1 MSSDLQQDKR
11 VATLKT
17 PLGGDKL
24 VLSRFEGSEGLSELF
39 EFRVECLSKESSI
52 DFDKVLG
59 ETCTVSMDFFK
70 GAKRYF
76 NGVAVEAQSLGV
88 QHDLHV
94 YRLVLRPS
102 LWLLSRRTDCR
113 IWHEKTAL
121 VIIKEVLGDNKVEI
135 RDAISEKNF
144 PKLEYCVQYRETDF
158 AFVSRLMEQH
168 GIYYYFEHSDGKH
181 VMVLADS
188 KSSHKPVPDH
198 ETIRYMPNLVSSQVQ
213 DQALSDWSSERRFR
227 SGKVELRDYY
237 FKTPNANMTGDATG
251 REKYSTSK
259 LEHYDYPGKYDKN
272 SDGKTYA
279 QIRLDAEQAV
289 DHHRFTSGEAPN
301 LFPGGLVTVK
311 DHPVSAEN
319 REFLIVRCSHFFTA
333 VQYRS
338 GDSGSGE
345 RPYHGAFEFLPSD
358 KVFRPPHITPKPT
371 VHGPQTAKVVAR
383 SGKDGEEID
392 VDDDGFGRIKVLF
405 HWDRKD
411 ARSCWVRVA
420 QMWAGPNWGGQFIP
434 RIGMEVV
441 VEFLEGDP
449 DRPLIVGA
457 VYNGNNQYPY
467 SLPANATQSGIKS
480 DSSKGH
486 GGYNELM
493 FEDKKG
499 SEKIRMHAQKDH
511 EVVILNLETT
521 EIGEKFSGSG
531 ESRTTTLKAGSDKLA
546 IQTGD
551 QTVQISQGK
560 QSTTV
565 FGTISIESTTDSIT
579 LSTGASSIKLTPSKI
594 EITSMQIAVSAP
606 KIDHN

>member
-1 MSSDLQQDKR
+1 MSSELRQDDR
-11 VATLKT
+11 VGFLKT

-24 VLSRFEGSEGLSELF
+24 VFSRLEGHEGLSELF
-39 EFRVECLSKESSI
+39 EFRVECLSTESSI
-52 DFDKVLG
+52 DFDKILG
-59 ETCTVSMDFFK
+59 ETCTVSLDLFK
-70 GAKRYF
+70 GGKRYF
-76 NGVAVEAQSLGV
+76 NGVAVEAHSLGL
-88 QHDLHV
+88 QQDLYV
-94 YRLVLRPS
+94 YRLILRPS
-102 LWLLSRRTDCR
+102 LWLLTRKTDCR
-113 IWHEKTAL
+113 IWHDKNAL
-121 VIIKEVLGDNKVEI
+121 DIIKDVLGDDSVDF

-168 GIYYYFEHSDGKH
+168 GIYYYFEHSDGSH
-181 VMVLADS
+181 TMALADS
-188 KSSHKPVPDH
+188 KSSHKPVPEY
-198 ETIRYMPNLVSSQVQ
+198 ETIRYMPNLARGQVRE
-213 DQALSDWSSERRFR
+213 QALGDWSSERRFR
-227 SGKVELRDYY
+227 SGKFELRDYN
-237 FKTPNANMTGDATG
+237 FKTPNANMTGNATG
-251 REKYSTSK
+251 QEKYSKSK
-259 LEHYDYPGKYDKN
+259 LEHYDYPGKYDSN

-289 DHHRFTSGEAPN
+289 DHRRYTSGEAPN

-311 DHPVSAEN
+311 DHPDSAEN
-319 REFLIVRCSHFFTA
+319 REFLVVRCSHMFSA
-333 VQYRS
+333 EQYRS
-338 GDSGSGE
+338 GASVSGE
-345 RPYHGAFEFLPSD
+345 RPYHGDFEFLPSD
-358 KVFRPPHITPKPT
+358 KVFRAPLITPKPT
-371 VHGPQTAKVVAR
+371 VYGPQTAKVVAR

-392 VDDDGFGRIKVLF
+392 VDDDGFGRVRVLF

-457 VYNGNNQYPY
+457 VYNANNQYPY
-467 SLPANATQSGIKS
+467 SLPANVTQSGIKS

-499 SEKIRMHAQKDH
+499 SEKIRMHAEKDH

-531 ESRTTTLKAGSDKLA
+531 ESRTTTLKAGNDKLT

-551 QTVQISQGK
+551 QSVEISQGK
-560 QSTTV
+560 QGITV
-565 FGTISIESTTDSIT
+565 FGTISIESQTDSIT